1 MMKITMASMA
11 VLAMFAF
18 STPASLAGEEESEII
33 KSDATCSCTARHE
46 AMLEIRD
53 YLKEMKAEQ
62 EAEAAAA
69 VNGAGDTVVPE
80 EENQAGS

>member
-18 STPASLAGEEESEII
+18 STPTSLAGEEESEII

-46 AMLEIRD
+46 AMMEIRD
-53 YLKEMKAEQ
+53 YLKEMKDQQ

-69 VNGAGDTVVPE
+69 ENGTDDTVDPE
-80 EENQAGS
+80 EEIQAGS